1 MNKVFPFF
9 LVFFLFSFLNLGG
22 EKELTGPLSKE
33 DILENVPDWQELVA
47 SYTPKPEIVEKL
59 KSINKEIQV
68 EIFMGCWCPD
78 CRQHVSAYFK
88 IMEVADNPFISTSY
102 IGIPREREA
111 RKEFIQGKNI
121 VRIPTFIIY
130 FQNQEIGRIIETPT
144 KSVEQDLIDI
154 IEKKLD

>member
-1 MNKVFPFF
+1 MNKTFP
-9 LVFFLFSFLNLGG
+9 LLLILFLFSFLYLGG

-33 DILENVPDWQELVA
+33 DILENVPEWQELVA
-47 SYTPKPEIVEKL
+47 SYIPKPEIIEKL
-59 KSINKEIQV
+59 KSVNKEIQV

-88 IMEVADNPFISTSY
+88 IMELADNPFISTSY

-111 RKEFIQGKNI
+111 RKELIQGKNI

-130 FQNQEIGRIIETPT
+130 FQNQEIGRIIETPA
-144 KSVEQDLIDI
+144 KSVEEDLIEI